1 MKKIVIILAIIL
13 VLPTNLVFA
22 DKYKQFYN
30 NASAANLKPFTKDM
44 SALLNSGIFTTGR
57 ILGWGGYRFG
67 VRTSYMHEPS
77 DENTAMGTGKDSLYV
92 PWIQADIGLPLRIDG
107 FIRTSNYHKYA
118 ITGGGFRWGVFRP
131 SDKPGS
137 FQMLV
142 SIAGH
147 NSVNDYFSLTTYNAS
162 LVGSF
167 KFTGFN
173 PYAGVGIDYGK
184 LHVRNVADSTLVGVT
199 EEAGT
204 PHYTLG
210 ANFLLWKFFELAVA
224 ANHAN
229 YGIGG
234 EASLAFRF

>member
-1 MKKIVIILAIIL
+1 MKKII
-13 VLPTNLVFA
+13 VLGIFLISIVGLGYA
-22 DKYKQFYN
+22 GSYDDFYN
-30 NASAANLKPFTKDM
+30 NASAENLKPFTKDT

-67 VRTSYMHEPS
+67 VRASYLGSVS
-77 DENTAMGTGKDSLYV
+77 DENTALGTDRDSLAV

-131 SDKPGS
+131 SDKNGS

-162 LVGSF
+162 LVASLKLAGI
-167 KFTGFN
+167 T
-173 PYAGVGIDYGK
+173 PYAGIGIDYGK
-184 LHVRNVADSTLVGVT
+184 LHVRNVADTTLIGVS
-199 EEAGT
+199 EEASSA
-204 PHYTLG
+204 HYTLG

-229 YGIGG
+229 YGFGG

>member
-1 MKKIVIILAIIL
+1 MKKILISIILISVAGL
-13 VLPTNLVFA
+13 SYA
-22 DKYKQFYN
+22 GSYDDFYN
-30 NASAANLKPFTKDM
+30 NASAENLKPFTKDA

-67 VRTSYMHEPS
+67 VRASYMNKPS
-77 DENTAMGTGKDSLYV
+77 DENTELGTDKSSLTV

-137 FQMLV
+137 FQMLI
-142 SIAGH
+142 SLAGH

-167 KFTGFN
+167 KFDTFN

-184 LHVRNVADSTLVGVT
+184 LQVRNVADSSLIGVS
-199 EEAGT
+199 EEAST

-210 ANFLLWKFFELAVA
+210 VNFLLWKFFEFAIA
-224 ANHAN
+224 GNYAN
-229 YGIGG
+229 YGLGG